1 MRMMPKENFTHKR
14 PGGDPVVQAFL
25 FPKLHQDVG
34 GLGIIQCHNLLPLHC
49 PQKGPY
55 YRDLLAF
62 LVPLGSLFVSGSL
75 FSVFWLHSREKCQF
89 SLPVYN
95 NELT

>member
-1 MRMMPKENFTHKR
+1 MPKENLTQKR
-14 PGGDPVVQAFL
+14 PAGDPVAQAFL

-34 GLGIIQCHNLLPLHC
+34 GLGIIQCHNFLPLHC

-55 YRDLLAF
+55 YRDQVPIGTF
-62 LVPLGSLFVSGSL
+62 LNFLGPYWVPIYISGSL
-75 FSVFWLHSREKCQF
+75 FSVFGLHSREECQ
-89 SLPVYN
+89 YN